1 VAIQRLGVQAHGDVD
16 RPIDRWADGKPVL
29 GRGDV
34 EPSLLLTGEGYRSVR
49 ERSLRVDP
57 HEPVA
62 LEATEDESLRGD
74 EPHGQP
80 LRHADGRVAR
90 RAEAKLV
97 AVDGH
102 RKLGPGPLSDPTLQ
116 DLAQQHLVAGLDPHV
131 PADRQALATERRLD
145 RKGPA
150 VDGQRGWLKRVLEVR
165 PQRAHAL
172 DALAQAGDIWR
183 AGHDLLG
190 QKSRTFI
197 VIGESTRVEGRPRSG
212 LNETAK

>member
-1 VAIQRLGVQAHGDVD
+1 
-16 RPIDRWADGKPVL
+16 
-29 GRGDV
+29 
-34 EPSLLLTGEGYRSVR
+34 
-49 ERSLRVDP
+49 
-57 HEPVA
+57 
-62 LEATEDESLRGD
+62 
-74 EPHGQP
+74 
-80 LRHADGRVAR
+80 
-90 RAEAKLV
+90 
-97 AVDGH
+97 
-102 RKLGPGPLSDPTLQ
+102 
-116 DLAQQHLVAGLDPHV
+116 LAQQHLVAGLDPHV

-172 DALAQAGDIWR
+172 DALAQADDIWR